1 MAQTDYIG
9 VNIDQVLG
17 QEFLTWL
24 WYRSETAGIF
34 AIKDRE
40 HAGEPFSVTMEQ
52 RIVVRG
58 GEGDDRETT
67 SVSGAFSPLREARLG
82 LLTGKQVVRALI
94 HFEKDGMDWQVSLRS
109 EDLSVNSLKT
119 PKVDKSDASDDPDAI
134 FLEKMYLLEQGT
146 SMIDSVFAEFLS
158 VRLAPERWKEEAAM
172 VAKWMRHDISGG
184 TMNPQE

>member
-34 AIKDRE
+34 AMKGGE

-82 LLTGKQVVRALI
+82 LLTGKQVVKALV

-109 EDLSVNSLKT
+109 EDLCINSLKT
-119 PKVDKSDASDDPDAI
+119 PKVDKTDMSDDPDAV

-146 SMIDSVFAEFLS
+146 AMIDSIYAEFLS
-158 VRLAPERWKEEAAM
+158 VRLAPELWKKEAAM
-172 VAKWMRHDISGG
+172 VAEWMKHDISRGA
-184 TMNPQE
+184 MAPQE